1 MQQIQYNHSFQKLG
15 ILGLSIPDIF
25 LLQPPAHALIK
36 SHAINNICGLVHTFI
51 SAEFDVRKQPNLDDL
66 PQKSQD
72 QVRLPLLQV
81 LSPDVNHVASNGW
94 GRIQSQVQI
103 LLREE
108 SCTNFSFDFADGKT
122 VDNNVLLLESS
133 QV

>member
-1 MQQIQYNHSFQKLG
+1 MWTETVTLMRQIQYNHSFQKLG

-25 LLQPPAHALIK
+25 LLQPPTHALIK
-36 SHAINNICGLVHTFI
+36 SHAINNNCGLVHTFI

-81 LSPDVNHVASNGW
+81 LSPDVNHVASNG
-94 GRIQSQVQI
+94 
-103 LLREE
+103 
-108 SCTNFSFDFADGKT
+108 
-122 VDNNVLLLESS
+122 
-133 QV
+133 